1 MLNQTGGVRMYSQV
15 DVENYLAHH
24 GIKGQK
30 WGVRRFQNEDGT
42 RTVEGKSRYSD
53 SGDNGS
59 ENRGGSRTSKGENIS
74 TLSDQE
80 LRSRI
85 NRLNLEKRYKD
96 LSSADTMK
104 GRDYVNAV
112 KDAVIITSGVV
123 GIAVSIQKL
132 RGR

>member
-1 MLNQTGGVRMYSQV
+1 MLNQTGGVRMYNQA
-15 DVENYLAHH
+15 DVENYLSHH
-24 GIKGQK
+24 GVKGQK

-42 RTVEGKSRYSD
+42 RTAEGKARYSD
-53 SGDNGS
+53 SGADGS
-59 ENRGGSRTSKGENIS
+59 EKTGGNRTSKGEDIS

-80 LRSRI
+80 LRARI

-96 LSSADTMK
+96 LSSVDAMK

-112 KDAVIITSGVV
+112 KDVVVITSGVV